1 MESPPSPSPARAR
14 AFGWIDFWLLT
25 VVATWAVNFKAAQL
39 AGALPDGGRLDP
51 RTLIWLRMALVV
63 PVLLPLAAR
72 LGGRPI
78 GELLR
83 LTRREVWIFAGLSFA
98 AIPLNQFFFIWG
110 MQHTSTVHGALLFA
124 TSPALASGLSHL
136 AGIDRSRKRVWWG
149 MALAFAGVALVVSR
163 SAMAHGAARTD
174 AEPGLFGDLLI
185 LGSACAWGV
194 YATGTSTTL
203 GKRGALDVTALT
215 MTFGL
220 IWCTVLF
227 GAVVVRDLAAH
238 PLTQL
243 TPRGWSGLLYIAYM
257 GALYG
262 WVVWT
267 RGIAVIGPT
276 RTMLYQYF
284 VPLVSM
290 LLGVSFFGE
299 ALELRAVAGAAL
311 ILTGVAI
318 GRRG

>member
-1 MESPPSPSPARAR
+1 MDSTPATQPPRAR
-14 AFGWIDFWLLT
+14 SFGWIDFWLLT
-25 VVATWAVNFKAAQL
+25 VVVTWAVNFKAAQL
-39 AGALPDGGRLDP
+39 AGRLPDGARLDP

-72 LGGRPI
+72 LGRRPI

-83 LTRREVWIFAGLSFA
+83 LTRREAWIFAGLSFA

-136 AGIDRSRKRVWWG
+136 TGIDRSRKRVWWG
-149 MALAFAGVALVVSR
+149 MVIAFVGVALVVSR
-163 SAMAHGAARTD
+163 SALSHGAARTD

-185 LGSACAWGV
+185 LGSASAWGI
-194 YATGTSTTL
+194 YATGTSTAL
-203 GKRGALDVTALT
+203 GKRSAMDVTALT

-220 IWCTVLF
+220 AWCTVLF
-227 GAVVVRDLAAH
+227 GSVAVRDLAAH
-238 PLTQL
+238 PLQSL
-243 TPRGWSGLLYIAYM
+243 TPSGWGGLLYIAYM

-267 RGIAVIGPT
+267 RGIAMIGPT

-290 LLGVSFFGE
+290 LLGVAFFGE
-299 ALELRAVAGAAL
+299 ALEARAVAGAAL